1 MRNVPRDTRQ
11 THRGKKTCS
20 ATVQKSRKKKPLNDA
35 TSKIKVSTTFTC
47 LPNLSTAKG
56 INGKICSKRGR
67 GMSKDCNNKSK
78 SSPRRRPY
86 TCIHQCADKAK
97 RAGDVSITTPTHGTQ
112 QFTFILS
119 IRFICSNSDNRRHPA
134 NMSGRLAGHRHRLP
148 EARSHRMPTTLISA
162 KRVYSSPLSELACPA
177 WEYRFPVG
185 GNVHKNP
192 N

>member
-1 MRNVPRDTRQ
+1 MQCHSP
-11 THRGKKTCS
+11 
-20 ATVQKSRKKKPLNDA
+20 KKPTKMPLKDA
-35 TSKIKVSTTFTC
+35 IHQDQSIYNFHLLAQPIYSQ
-47 LPNLSTAKG
+47 G
-56 INGKICSKRGR
+56 YQGKDLLKTREGL
-67 GMSKDCNNKSK
+67 SKDCNNKSK

-97 RAGDVSITTPTHGTQ
+97 RASDVSITTPTHGTQ

-119 IRFICSNSDNRRHPA
+119 IRFICSNIDNRRHPA